1 MNRKLR
7 IGFKILAWLFVL
19 AWAIFGLSFAGK
31 VYKGKRCIKLEV
43 RVLDSAKLN
52 FVRSIDVYRTIVKS
66 NYSPIGQS
74 LSSINTNR
82 IEQEIYQMA
91 AVRDVQAFKTA
102 KGEIIVEIT
111 QRQPVLRIFNA
122 RGQTYYIDDSG
133 KILPYSSGF
142 AANTLVANGNI
153 VEPFKVVPNLD
164 VTAFTEST
172 KEGQKNFI
180 HKLYEFAM
188 YVSTDKFWN
197 AQIEQVYVSN
207 RNNIELIPLVGPHTI
222 MLGSL
227 DNYEVKLKKLKLFYE
242 KALPAEGW
250 NKYTVIN
257 LKFKNQIV
265 CTKYQ

>member
-7 IGFKILAWLFVL
+7 IGLKVLAWLFVL
-19 AWAIFGLSFAGK
+19 AWFIYGLSYASK
-31 VYKGKRCIKLEV
+31 VYKGKRCTKLEV

-52 FVRSIDVYRTIVKS
+52 FVRAKDVHRAIVKS
-66 NYSPIGQS
+66 KFSPLGQS
-74 LSSINTNR
+74 LSRINTNI

-102 KGEIIVEIT
+102 KGEVIVEIT
-111 QRQPVLRIFNA
+111 QRRPVLRIFNA
-122 RGQTYYIDDSG
+122 KGQTYYIDDSG

-164 VTAFTEST
+164 VTAITDST
-172 KEGQKNFI
+172 KGGPKNFI
-180 HKLYEFAM
+180 HKLYDFAL
-188 YVSTDKFWN
+188 YVNNDKFWN
-197 AQIEQVYVSN
+197 AQIEQIYVHS
-207 RNNIELIPLVGPHTI
+207 RNNIELIPLVGPHI
-222 MLGSL
+222 IVLGNL
-227 DNYEVKLKKLKLFYE
+227 DSYEVKLKKLKLFYE

-265 CTKYQ
+265 CTKY

>member
-7 IGFKILAWLFVL
+7 IGFKVLAWLFIL
-19 AWAIFGLSFAGK
+19 AWAIYGLSYASK
-31 VYKGKRCIKLEV
+31 VYKGKRCTKLEV

-52 FVRSIDVYRTIVKS
+52 FVRAKDVHRAIVKS
-66 NYSPIGQS
+66 KFSPLGQS
-74 LSSINTNR
+74 LSSINTNI

-102 KGEIIVEIT
+102 KGEVIVEIT
-111 QRQPVLRIFNA
+111 QRRPVLRIFNA
-122 RGQTYYIDDSG
+122 KGQTYYIDDSG

-164 VTAFTEST
+164 VTAITDST
-172 KEGQKNFI
+172 KGGPKNFI
-180 HKLYEFAM
+180 HKLYDFAL
-188 YVSTDKFWN
+188 YVNNDKFWN
-197 AQIEQVYVSN
+197 AQIEQIYVHS
-207 RNNIELIPLVGPHTI
+207 RNNIELIPLVGPHI
-222 MLGSL
+222 IVLGNL
-227 DNYEVKLKKLKLFYE
+227 DSYEVKLKKLKLFYE

-265 CTKYQ
+265 CTKY

>member
-7 IGFKILAWLFVL
+7 IGFKVLAWLFIL
-19 AWAIFGLSFAGK
+19 AWAIYGLSYASK
-31 VYKGKRCIKLEV
+31 VYKGKRCTKLEV

-52 FVRSIDVYRTIVKS
+52 FVRAKDVHRAIVKS
-66 NYSPIGQS
+66 KFSPLGQS
-74 LSSINTNR
+74 LSRINTNI

-102 KGEIIVEIT
+102 KGEVIVEIT
-111 QRQPVLRIFNA
+111 QRRPVLRIFNA
-122 RGQTYYIDDSG
+122 KGQTYYIDDSG

-164 VTAFTEST
+164 VTAITDST
-172 KEGQKNFI
+172 KGGPKNFI
-180 HKLYEFAM
+180 HKLYDFAL
-188 YVSTDKFWN
+188 YVNNDKFWN
-197 AQIEQVYVSN
+197 AQIEQIYVHS
-207 RNNIELIPLVGPHTI
+207 RNNIELIPLVGPHI
-222 MLGSL
+222 IVLGNL
-227 DNYEVKLKKLKLFYE
+227 DSYEVKLKKLKLFYE

-265 CTKYQ
+265 CTKY